1 MCGRPPAP
9 GRPPA
14 GLQKGGCIRVTSPH
28 PRATDS
34 GGPRGPAQA
43 ARGEVSTLYPSTPAL
58 CQGLPQ
64 TAAGEHP
71 QAPGGPRLPHVHR
84 APPAGPA
91 PAPRPRACRV
101 SHRPLPPGTAS
112 SFQGWWWEPR
122 SHTQTCRWFGA
133 LGCLGPQ
140 PTGHEWCCVHRT
152 PYPWPRRP
160 VCRLGLRG
168 GSWVPFGN
176 VLTVHPYT
184 EFSLGH
190 WHPPTQSCRW
200 PASRPSAAP
209 GVVSTCL
216 RPHRHRGDGSRTEGG
231 PQGHLGARLS
241 SVPTVRPG
249 LRPAG
254 RDPGRCPPPT
264 CTQRP
269 RPSALP
275 NLGSSRWREWGSRL
289 ACQGGSALCWT
300 DRELEVLGDA
310 L

>member
-1 MCGRPPAP
+1 MGACDTVCGRLPAP

-43 ARGEVSTLYPSTPAL
+43 ARGEVSTLYPSTRSPLPGPPTDRCRRAPPGPRRATSPPRTQSAPCRPRPSTTPA
-58 CQGLPQ
+58 GLPGLTPAAPPRHCLQ
-64 TAAGEHP
+64 LPGVVVGAGEPHTNLP
-71 QAPGGPRLPHVHR
+71 LVWGPRLPR
-84 APPAGPA
+84 AAAHGP
-91 PAPRPRACRV
+91 
-101 SHRPLPPGTAS
+101 
-112 SFQGWWWEPR
+112 
-122 SHTQTCRWFGA
+122 
-133 LGCLGPQ
+133 
-140 PTGHEWCCVHRT
+140 

-254 RDPGRCPPPT
+254 RDPGCCPPPT

-275 NLGSSRWREWGSRL
+275 HLGSSRWREWGSRL